1 MTTFKIVYHLMPEAD
16 DIEIT
21 ISAESY
27 EEACV
32 FAKQYRREGFSIEEL
47 PRLEIIEGDFV
58 EGETV
63 TVRVLDKTFTRKVK
77 YSARKYADLYITI
90 NGWTFT
96 YSEFYDPESYADI
109 DYSRFLK

>member
-1 MTTFKIVYHLMPEAD
+1 MTN
-16 DIEIT
+16 
-21 ISAESY
+21 
-27 EEACV
+27 
-32 FAKQYRREGFSIEEL
+32 
-47 PRLEIIEGDFV
+47 RLEIIEGDFV

-63 TVRVLDKTFTRKVK
+63 TVRILGKTFTRKVK

-90 NGWTFT
+90 NGWPVT